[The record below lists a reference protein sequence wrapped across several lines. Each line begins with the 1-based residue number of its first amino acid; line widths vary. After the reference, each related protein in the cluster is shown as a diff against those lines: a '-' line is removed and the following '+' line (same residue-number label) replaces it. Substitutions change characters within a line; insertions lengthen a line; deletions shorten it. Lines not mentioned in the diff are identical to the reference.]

1 MNIQTTQPT
10 LAQRLAIHRN
20 SLRCFVST
28 YSIREGRAAAQ
39 ALASLPQIFGLA
51 GEGAL

>member
-10 LAQRLAIHRN
+10 LAQGLTIRIPYV
-20 SLRCFVST
+20 CFVST

-39 ALASLPQIFGLA
+39 ALASLPQVSGLA